1 MSNNIRAGLNSVNNF
16 EELSGHLI
24 AGFFAGVVVVVL
36 LIFTFLLDKMCNTHL
51 LDDLAHKKNKTW
63 LYYLLKIMRVM
74 THTKYIVAET
84 GKEIPIEEVV
94 RLKNNRDF
102 FQLGPISNAI
112 SG

>member
-1 MSNNIRAGLNSVNNF
+1 
-16 EELSGHLI
+16 
-24 AGFFAGVVVVVL
+24 
-36 LIFTFLLDKMCNTHL
+36 
-51 LDDLAHKKNKTW
+51 
-63 LYYLLKIMRVM
+63 M

-112 SG
+112 SGWSKFPCPFLLVSSKHSSFTREKR

>member
-1 MSNNIRAGLNSVNNF
+1 
-16 EELSGHLI
+16 
-24 AGFFAGVVVVVL
+24 
-36 LIFTFLLDKMCNTHL
+36 
-51 LDDLAHKKNKTW
+51 
-63 LYYLLKIMRVM
+63 M